1 MLLYTMNERVRQY
14 MNNNNLVVRD
24 VVQKS
29 YGCLIKLVCTVEGED
44 YNRILRLMVREPFT
58 VTPNNFNFDGAFL
71 KNLTVSS
78 SGNIRGKN
86 DYFVVASADFS
97 DKNKKSTANIVCK

>member
-1 MLLYTMNERVRQY
+1 MLLHTMDEQVKRY
-14 MNNNNLVVRD
+14 MANDEIVVTD
-24 VVQKS
+24 VTQKS
-29 YGCLIKLVCTVEGED
+29 YGCLIKLVCTAEGED

-58 VTPNNFNFDGAFL
+58 ITPNNFDFDGAFL

-97 DKNKKSTANIVCK
+97 DKNKKSTVSIVCK

>member
-14 MNNNNLVVRD
+14 MNNNNLAVRD

-29 YGCLIKLVCTVEGED
+29 YGCLIKLVCTAEGED

-78 SGNIRGKN
+78 SGSIRGKN
-86 DYFVVASADFS
+86 DYFVVASAD
-97 DKNKKSTANIVCK
+97 KNKKSTANIVCK

>member
-1 MLLYTMNERVRQY
+1 MLLYTMDERVKRY
-14 MNNNNLVVRD
+14 MANDEIVVTDVAQKPYGFLV
-24 VVQKS
+24 
-29 YGCLIKLVCTVEGED
+29 KLVCNAKGED
-44 YNRILRLMVREPFT
+44 YGRVLRLMVREPFT
-58 VTPNNFNFDGAFL
+58 ITPNNFDFDGAFL

-97 DKNKKSTANIVCK
+97 DKNKKSTAHIDCK